1 MCFFSKFFFD
11 TSLTIYFFISPYI
24 YTRERIACTCVTAG
38 NQATPLDRHCL
49 QTPCL
54 PVCIHVY
61 TVQKRGNRSRRCM
74 HLARIY
80 TVNRCVERS
89 KQHTCA
95 RDKRDRARRRARS
108 PRSVSRL
115 SHRAGSKGPVQDTE
129 ASTQEA

>member
-1 MCFFSKFFFD
+1 MFFSKFFLNFLLPLYI
-11 TSLTIYFFISPYI
+11 SIHFFISRCIHALLARVLRLVIRRHRSTDTVY
-24 YTRERIACTCVTAG
+24 
-38 NQATPLDRHCL
+38 RHCVS
-49 QTPCL
+49 PC
-54 PVCIHVY
+54 VY

-80 TVNRCVERS
+80 TVNRRVERS